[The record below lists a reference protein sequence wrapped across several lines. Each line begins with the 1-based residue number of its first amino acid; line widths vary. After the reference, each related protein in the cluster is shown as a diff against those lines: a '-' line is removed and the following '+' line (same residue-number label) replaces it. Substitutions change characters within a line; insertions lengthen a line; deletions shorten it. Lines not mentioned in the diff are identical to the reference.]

1 MLVLDSVDQHSTRAK
16 RRMLLFVQHTA
27 ENQGCH
33 DIYNP
38 YVFVGKSCQVKVL
51 SYTFWRVSELQFR
64 TQSWREK
71 FQTSN

>member
-38 YVFVGKSCQVKVL
+38 YVIRGQKLPGQGAFIYLLAG
-51 SYTFWRVSELQFR
+51 F
-64 TQSWREK
+64 
-71 FQTSN
+71 